1 MIIKFVGAAAGGGNL
16 AMRAAAVGIA
26 GLALGDD
33 RSDTWSVDAIA
44 SDSEA
49 DTNRQDDDID
59 NLRDVDTDLRG

>member
-1 MIIKFVGAAAGGGNL
+1 
-16 AMRAAAVGIA
+16 MRAAAVGIA